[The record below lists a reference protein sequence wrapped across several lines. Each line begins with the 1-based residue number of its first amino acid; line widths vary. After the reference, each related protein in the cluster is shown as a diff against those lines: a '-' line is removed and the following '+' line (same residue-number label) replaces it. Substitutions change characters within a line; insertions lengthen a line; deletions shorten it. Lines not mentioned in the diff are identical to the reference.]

1 MYVYLFS
8 SSGNTPSTPPTPSPP
23 LSALQAISPSP
34 APSLESKSQGGRGGG
49 EISLD
54 EVRKE
59 VTGERRGVEQVL
71 EAVAAI
77 AVGTVREIVE
87 EVMGRDLHRAH

>member
-1 MYVYLFS
+1 MVEE
-8 SSGNTPSTPPTPSPP
+8 G
-23 LSALQAISPSP
+23 
-34 APSLESKSQGGRGGG
+34 ESQDLKGGG
-49 EISLD
+49 AVGRPLLMKC
-54 EVRKE
+54 RKE

-77 AVGTVREIVE
+77 AVGTVRKIVE